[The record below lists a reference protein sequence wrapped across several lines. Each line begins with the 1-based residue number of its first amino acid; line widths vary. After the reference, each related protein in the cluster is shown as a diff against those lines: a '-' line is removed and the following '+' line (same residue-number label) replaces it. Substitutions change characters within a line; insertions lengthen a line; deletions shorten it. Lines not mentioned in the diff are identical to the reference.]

1 MDRPELT
8 EGTRYGW
15 VMSGR
20 TTRAGQRSAAA
31 IAVAAFV
38 LAGCAGEVASQDDR
52 ESDIYA
58 AALTWLVARPG
69 VADTEEAPPIYIE
82 HLGPDGIP
90 LDVQVELIEHF
101 DENDVELRFVDG
113 RSEAVD
119 ETLDDMPV
127 RDGSVLVGLGPISDD
142 QPTELRAELYRDLD
156 DITAYRF
163 TLRRSGGVWELAE
176 APEVVDPEGLV
187 ADP

>member
-1 MDRPELT
+1 
-8 EGTRYGW
+8 
-15 VMSGR
+15 MSGR
-20 TTRAGQRSAAA
+20 TTRAGHRSAT
-31 IAVAAFV
+31 AVAIVALV
-38 LAGCAGEVASQDDR
+38 RTGCAGEVASQDDR

-58 AALTWLVARPG
+58 EALAWIVKRPG
-69 VADTEEAPPIYIE
+69 VADTDESQPIYIE

-101 DENDVELRFVDG
+101 DADDIELRFVDG

-119 ETLDDMPV
+119 ETLDEMPV

-156 DITAYRF
+156 DVTAFRF
-163 TLRRSGGVWELAE
+163 TLRRRDGEWELAE

>member
-1 MDRPELT
+1 M
-8 EGTRYGW
+8 
-15 VMSGR
+15 
-20 TTRAGQRSAAA
+20 
-31 IAVAAFV
+31 V
-38 LAGCAGEVASQDDR
+38 LAALVSVGCAGEVASQDDR

-58 AALTWLVARPG
+58 EALAWIVARPD
-69 VADTEEAPPIYIE
+69 VADAEDAPPIYIE

-101 DENDVELRFVDG
+101 DESDVELRFVDG
-113 RSEAVD
+113 REEAVD
-119 ETLDDMPV
+119 ETLDGMPV

-156 DITAYRF
+156 DVTAYRF
-163 TLRRSGGVWELAE
+163 TLSRTDGEWSLAE

>member
-1 MDRPELT
+1 M
-8 EGTRYGW
+8 
-15 VMSGR
+15 
-20 TTRAGQRSAAA
+20 A
-31 IAVAAFV
+31 IAIAALV

-58 AALTWLVARPG
+58 EALTWIVARPG
-69 VADTEEAPPIYIE
+69 VADPDDDRPVYIE

-90 LDVQVELIEHF
+90 LDVQVELIAHF
-101 DENDVELRFVDG
+101 DEVDVSLRFVDA
-113 RSEAVD
+113 RAEAVD
-119 ETLDDMPV
+119 ETLDEMPV

-163 TLRRSGGVWELAE
+163 TLRRAGDEWKLAE
-176 APEVVDPEGLV
+176 APEIVDPEGLV

>member
-1 MDRPELT
+1 
-8 EGTRYGW
+8 
-15 VMSGR
+15 MSGR
-20 TTRAGQRSAAA
+20 ATGAGRRRPAAA
-31 IAVAAFV
+31 IAVAALV

-58 AALTWLVARPG
+58 VALAWIVSRPG
-69 VADTEEAPPIYIE
+69 VADAEEDRPVYIE

-101 DENDVELRFVDG
+101 DAAEVELRFVDA
-113 RSEAVD
+113 RAEAVD
-119 ETLDDMPV
+119 ETIDEMPV

-156 DITAYRF
+156 DITAFRF
-163 TLRRSGGVWELAE
+163 TLRRVGEEWELAE
-176 APEVVDPEGLV
+176 APEIVDPEGLV